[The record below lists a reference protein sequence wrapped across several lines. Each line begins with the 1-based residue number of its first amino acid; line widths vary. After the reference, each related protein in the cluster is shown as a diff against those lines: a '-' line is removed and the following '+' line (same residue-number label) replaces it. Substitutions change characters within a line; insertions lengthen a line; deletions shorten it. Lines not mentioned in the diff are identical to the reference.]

1 MKLTRAYTVK
11 GKVQGV
17 SYRFYCREKAVSLGL
32 MGFIKNLKDGSVY
45 IEVTG
50 EKEALDA
57 LRIWCLVGPERAIV
71 EDIHTK
77 ELPLKEFEGFGI
89 ER

>member
-1 MKLTRAYTVK
+1 MRITRTYTVE

-17 SYRFYCREKAVSLGL
+17 SYRFYCREKALSLKL
-32 MGFIKNLKDGSVY
+32 SGFVKNLADGSVY
-45 IEVTG
+45 IEATG

-57 LRIWCLVGPERAIV
+57 LRIWCLVGPEKAIV
-71 EDIHTK
+71 EDIQTK
-77 ELPLKEFEGFGI
+77 MLPLKEFSSFTI

>member
-1 MKLTRAYTVK
+1 MRLTRTYTIE
-11 GKVQGV
+11 GKVQRV
-17 SYRFYCREKAVSLGL
+17 SYRYYCREKALSLRL
-32 MGFIKNLKDGSVY
+32 SGFVKNLADGSVY
-45 IEVTG
+45 IEATG

-71 EDIHTK
+71 EDLHTK
-77 ELPLKEFEGFGI
+77 DLPLKEFEGFRI

>member
-1 MKLTRAYTVK
+1 MRLTRTYAIE

-17 SYRFYCREKAVSLGL
+17 SYRYFCREKALSLGL
-32 MGFIKNLKDGSVY
+32 SGFVKNLPDGSVY
-45 IEVTG
+45 VEATG
-50 EKEALDA
+50 EKEALDT

-77 ELPLKEFEGFGI
+77 DLPLKEFEGFSI